1 MKTIAETEAL
11 PVIAAFSLRIT
22 SEHRSMEADGLN
34 LHVTK
39 TYTGVHGAVGEDRV
53 TQAGGRVPDPSEPV
67 AAQRSLE
74 SELLRQLRD
83 EVRKRHYS
91 NRTEEAYS
99 DWVVRYL
106 RFHRFRDPRDMGKEE
121 VERFLSHLAVEKDV
135 AASTQNQAFS
145 ALLFLYRDV
154 LGITLDW
161 LDGVVRAKR
170 PKLLPVVLTRDE
182 VTAVLRHLSGAN
194 LIAAMLMYGAGLRL
208 LECLT
213 LRVKD
218 IDFGYRQITVREGKG
233 NKDRITVLPA
243 SVEPRLKLHLEDV
256 RIRFEKDLKEG
267 FGYVKLP
274 KALGRKYPNADH
286 AWGWQWVFPAHRHY
300 LDPESGIR
308 CRHHLDESALQR
320 AVKEAVALAGIKK
333 HGTCHTFR
341 HSFATHLLEDGY
353 DIRTIQELLGHRD
366 VSTTMIYTHVLN
378 RGGRCVRSPMDI
390 LR

>member
-1 MKTIAETEAL
+1 M
-11 PVIAAFSLRIT
+11 
-22 SEHRSMEADGLN
+22 
-34 LHVTK
+34 
-39 TYTGVHGAVGEDRV
+39 
-53 TQAGGRVPDPSEPV
+53 QAGDRVPDPTEPV
-67 AAQRSLE
+67 AAQCSSE
-74 SELLRQLRD
+74 SALLRQLRD

-91 NRTEEAYS
+91 GRTEDAYS
-99 DWVVRYL
+99 DWVYRYL
-106 RFHRFRDPRDMGKEE
+106 RFHGFRDPREMGKEE
-121 VERFLSHLAVEKDV
+121 VEGFLSHLAVEKDV

-161 LDGVVRAKR
+161 LDGIVRAKR

-243 SVEPRLKLHLEDV
+243 SVEPRLKMHLEDV
-256 RIRFEKDLKEG
+256 RTHFEKDLKEG
-267 FGYVKLP
+267 GGYVRLP

-286 AWGWQWVFPAHRHY
+286 AWGWQWVFPAHRQY
-300 LDPESGIR
+300 LDSESGIR
-308 CRHHLDESALQR
+308 CRHHLDESVLQR
-320 AVKEAVALAGIKK
+320 AVKEAADLACTKK
-333 HGTCHTFR
+333 RVTCHTFR

>member
-1 MKTIAETEAL
+1 
-11 PVIAAFSLRIT
+11 
-22 SEHRSMEADGLN
+22 MEADGWD
-34 LHVTK
+34 LHVSG
-39 TYTGVHGAVGEDRV
+39 TYLGIDGVGGEDRV
-53 TQAGGRVPDPSEPV
+53 ISAGDSVPDSSEPV
-67 AAQRSLE
+67 AANRSSE
-74 SELLRQLRD
+74 SALLLKLRD

-91 NRTEEAYS
+91 NRTEDAYS
-99 DWVVRYL
+99 DWVYRYL
-106 RFHRFRDPRDMGKEE
+106 RFHGFRDPREMGKEE
-121 VERFLSHLAVEKDV
+121 VEIFLSHLAVERDV

-182 VTAVLRHLSGAN
+182 VTAVLRYLSGAN

-233 NKDRITVLPA
+233 KKDRITVLPA
-243 SVEPRLKLHLEDV
+243 SVEPRLKSHLEDV
-256 RIRFEKDLKEG
+256 HIIFEKDLKEG
-267 FGYVKLP
+267 GGCVRLP
-274 KALGRKYPNADH
+274 KALGRKYPNADRD
-286 AWGWQWVFPAHRHY
+286 WGWQWVFPAHRHY

-308 CRHHLDESALQR
+308 CRHHLDESVLQR
-320 AVKEAVALAGIKK
+320 AVKEAVVLAGTEK
-333 HGTCHTFR
+333 HVTCHTFR